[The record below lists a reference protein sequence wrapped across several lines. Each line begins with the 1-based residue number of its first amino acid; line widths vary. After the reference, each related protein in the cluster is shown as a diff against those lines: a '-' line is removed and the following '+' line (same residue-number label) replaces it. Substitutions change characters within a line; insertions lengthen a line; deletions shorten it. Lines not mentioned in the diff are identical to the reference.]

1 MEGCVV
7 QDQEFLN
14 YSDCNKNKSTFLGCN
29 MSIKKI
35 TLAPKWIMDYSEV
48 KRRRKKKR
56 QLGGLQESIQ
66 EIVDIERSRWIHL
79 LNMGYREM
87 KEWGKGDGS
96 WVRF

>member
-1 MEGCVV
+1 MV

-48 KRRRKKKR
+48 KRRRKKKKK
-56 QLGGLQESIQ
+56 
-66 EIVDIERSRWIHL
+66 D
-79 LNMGYREM
+79 N
-87 KEWGKGDGS
+87 
-96 WVRF
+96 

>member
-1 MEGCVV
+1 MV

-56 QLGGLQESIQ
+56 QLGGL
-66 EIVDIERSRWIHL
+66 
-79 LNMGYREM
+79 
-87 KEWGKGDGS
+87 
-96 WVRF
+96 

>member
-1 MEGCVV
+1 MV

-48 KRRRKKKR
+48 KRRKKKKKTIRWLVGIHSRNSGYRKK
-56 QLGGLQESIQ
+56 
-66 EIVDIERSRWIHL
+66 
-79 LNMGYREM
+79 
-87 KEWGKGDGS
+87 
-96 WVRF
+96 